1 MEFTFTLLV
10 MSSIRQQTSQ
20 PKSLFGPI
28 LPETIAPSATF
39 SPLYQQIKVL
49 LLGSLQS
56 GEWQPGA
63 PIPSEIE
70 LAARYEVSQG
80 TVRKAIDE
88 LATANLLIRHQGKG
102 TFVASHHSEA
112 WQYRFFSLM
121 PDSGKKAA
129 LKSHFLCC
137 NQLKAPVKTAAA
149 LKIAKSESVI
159 QIDRVQS
166 VAGEVTVF
174 EQIWLPQQRFSGM
187 TLERLE
193 SWPGPLY
200 AFYESEFATHMV
212 RAEEKI
218 KAIAADS
225 LSARHLHLEP
235 GAPLLLVERIS
246 YTYGNKPVEI
256 RRAQYN
262 TQEQHY
268 ENKLN

>member
-1 MEFTFTLLV
+1 
-10 MSSIRQQTSQ
+10 MSKI
-20 PKSLFGPI
+20 
-28 LPETIAPSATF
+28 IAPLATF

-49 LLGSLQS
+49 LLSSLQS

-63 PIPSEIE
+63 PIPSEME
-70 LAARYEVSQG
+70 LAVRYEVSQG

-88 LATANLLIRHQGKG
+88 LATENLLIRQQGKG

-121 PDSGKKAA
+121 PDSGKKAP
-129 LKSHFLCC
+129 LKSHFLRC
-137 NQLKAPVKTAAA
+137 NQLRPTAKIAVA
-149 LKIAKSESVI
+149 LKLASSDSVI
-159 QIDRVQS
+159 QIDRLQS
-166 VAGEVTVF
+166 VASEVTVF
-174 EQIWLPQQRFSGM
+174 EQIWLPKQRFSGM

-225 LSARHLHLEP
+225 TSAEHLNLKL

-256 RRAQYN
+256 RRAHYN
-262 TQEQHY
+262 TQQQHY

>member
-1 MEFTFTLLV
+1 
-10 MSSIRQQTSQ
+10 
-20 PKSLFGPI
+20 
-28 LPETIAPSATF
+28 LPETTAPSATF

-49 LLGSLQS
+49 LLSSLQS
-56 GEWQPGA
+56 GEWQPGD
-63 PIPSEIE
+63 PIPSEME

-80 TVRKAIDE
+80 TVRKAVDE
-88 LATANLLIRHQGKG
+88 LATENLLIRQQGKG

-121 PDSGKKAA
+121 PDSGKKAP
-129 LKSHFLCC
+129 LKSHFLSC
-137 NQLKAPVKTAAA
+137 NPFKSPAKIAAA
-149 LKIAKSESVI
+149 LKLATGDSVI
-159 QIDRVQS
+159 QIDRLQS

-174 EQIWLPQQRFSGM
+174 EQIWLPQQRFNGM
-187 TLERLE
+187 TLDRLQ

-218 KAIAADS
+218 KAIAADATNADHLS
-225 LSARHLHLEP
+225 LEL

-256 RRAQYN
+256 RRAHYN
-262 TQEQHY
+262 TQQQHY

>member
-1 MEFTFTLLV
+1 M
-10 MSSIRQQTSQ
+10 
-20 PKSLFGPI
+20 
-28 LPETIAPSATF
+28 PETTAPLATF

-49 LLGSLQS
+49 ILGSLQS
-56 GEWQPGA
+56 GEWQPGD
-63 PIPSEIE
+63 PIPSEME

-88 LATANLLIRHQGKG
+88 LATENLLIRQQGRG

-121 PDSGKKAA
+121 PDSGNKAP
-129 LKSHFLCC
+129 LKSHFLSCK
-137 NQLKAPVKTAAA
+137 QSKAAIKIATA
-149 LKIAKSESVI
+149 LKLAASDGVI
-159 QIDRVQS
+159 QIDRLQS
-166 VAGEVTVF
+166 VAGQVTVF
-174 EQIWLPQQRFSGM
+174 EQIWLPQQRFSGI

-225 LSARHLHLEP
+225 TSARHLNLKL

-262 TQEQHY
+262 TQQQHY